1 MLIRLLSADFPR
13 SRVLAVMLVLLLIAL
28 LGAPFIFPGVKA
40 LNVAAKILVFIVL
53 VASFDLLLGYTG
65 IVSFAHTM
73 FFGIGA
79 YGIAI
84 ASTHMGPTW
93 SALAVGLLV
102 SLLLSFVLALLIGL
116 FSLRVKAIFF
126 AMITLAVASAFLTLA
141 SQLSEFT
148 GGEDGL
154 SFKVPAVLSPSFEF
168 ADAPFLGVALDGRL
182 LCYYLLFATALVL
195 LLAMLRIVN
204 SPFGRVLQAIR
215 ENEFRAEAIGYRVVV
230 YRTTSSILSAL
241 FACLAGA
248 MLALWL
254 RYNGPDT
261 SLSFEIMMD
270 VLLIVVIGGMGT
282 VYGAAIGAALFLV
295 AQSYLQDLLR
305 LGSEAASTLPWL
317 AALLSPDRW
326 LLWLG
331 VLFVLSVYY
340 FPTGIVGKLRVG
352 AATRAHL
359 RTQLAAGADPSDQ
372 PSKA

>member
-1 MLIRLLSADFPR
+1 MLTRLLSADFPR
-13 SRVLAVMLVLLLIAL
+13 SRILAALLLAVVVGLAF
-28 LGAPFIFPGVKA
+28 APFIFPGVKA
-40 LNVAAKILVFIVL
+40 LNVAAKVLIFIVL

-84 ASTHMGPTW
+84 ASSRMGASWT
-93 SALAVGLLV
+93 ALATGVAGALAI
-102 SLLLSFVLALLIGL
+102 SLVLALAIGL
-116 FSLRVKAIFF
+116 FSLRVRAIFF
-126 AMITLAVASAFLTLA
+126 AMITLAVASAFMTLA

-154 SFKVPAVLSPSFEF
+154 TFRVPELLSPSFELSEE
-168 ADAPFLGVALDGRL
+168 PFLGVSLDGRL
-182 LCYYLLFATALVL
+182 ITYYLLFVCAVVLVL
-195 LLAMLRIVN
+195 ALLRVVN

-230 YRTTSSILSAL
+230 YRTLSSVLSAL
-241 FACLAGA
+241 FATLAGC

-261 SLSFEIMMD
+261 SLSFEIMLD

-282 VYGAAIGAALFLV
+282 IYGALLGSVLFVV

-305 LGSEAASTLPWL
+305 LGSEAAQAVPLLSQ
-317 AALLSPDRW
+317 LLSPDRW

-331 VLFVLSVYY
+331 LLFVLSVYY
-340 FPTGIVGKLRVG
+340 FPTGVVGRLR
-352 AATRAHL
+352 ARAQARL
-359 RTQLAAGADPSDQ
+359 EVKR
-372 PSKA
+372 

>member
-1 MLIRLLSADFPR
+1 MLSRLLSHDLPR
-13 SRVLAVMLVLLLIAL
+13 SKLLAVILTVLLLGLAF
-28 LGAPFIFPGVKA
+28 APFIFPGVKA

-53 VASFDLLLGYTG
+53 VAAFDLLLGYTG
-65 IVSFAHTM
+65 IVSFGGTM

-84 ASTHMGPTW
+84 ATTRLGPTW
-93 SALAVGLLV
+93 GAIAVGMAGALLV
-102 SLLLSFVLALLIGL
+102 SLVLSLAIGL

-126 AMITLAVASAFLTLA
+126 AMITLAVAAAFQTLA

-154 SFKVPAVLSPSFEF
+154 SFKVPEILSPSFEF
-168 ADAPFLGVALDGRL
+168 SETPFLGASLDGRL
-182 LCYYLLFATALVL
+182 LCYYLLFVACVVLVL
-195 LLAMLRIVN
+195 VMLRIVN

-230 YRTTSSILSAL
+230 YRTLSSVLSAL
-241 FACLAGA
+241 FATLAGC

-261 SLSFEIMMD
+261 SLSFEIMID

-282 VYGAAIGAALFLV
+282 IYGALIGSVLFVV

-305 LGSEAASTLPWL
+305 LGGEMTSGVPLLP
-317 AALLSPDRW
+317 ALLSPDRW

-331 VLFVLSVYY
+331 LLFVLSVYY
-340 FPTGIVGKLRVG
+340 FPTGVVGRLR
-352 AATRAHL
+352 ARATR
-359 RTQLAAGADPSDQ
+359 TSAASH
-372 PSKA
+372 

>member
-1 MLIRLLSADFPR
+1 MLSRILSQDFPR
-13 SRVLAVMLVLLLIAL
+13 SRVLTVMLVLMVLAL
-28 LGAPFIFPGVKA
+28 LVAPFAFPGVKA
-40 LNVAAKILVFIVL
+40 LNVAAKVLIFTVL

-79 YGIAI
+79 YGVAI
-84 ASTHMGPTW
+84 GTTRLGPTW
-93 SALAVGLLV
+93 EGLLAGVAVALAV
-102 SLLLSFVLALLIGL
+102 SLVLALCVGL
-116 FSLRVKAIFF
+116 FSLRVRAIFF
-126 AMITLAVASAFLTLA
+126 AMITLAVASAFQTLA
-141 SQLSEFT
+141 SQLSDLT

-154 SFKVPAVLSPSFEF
+154 TFKLPEWLSPSFE
-168 ADAPFLGVALDGRL
+168 PFENEVFGVLIDGKIIS
-182 LCYYLLFATALVL
+182 YYLLFVVALVL
-195 LLAMLRIVN
+195 FLALLRVVN

-230 YRTTSSILSAL
+230 YRTISSVLSAL

-248 MLALWL
+248 LLAIWL

-282 VYGAAIGAALFLV
+282 MYGALVGAVLFLV

-305 LGSEAASTLPWL
+305 VGSEAAASLPWL

-340 FPTGIVGKLRVG
+340 FPTGVVGRLR
-352 AATRAHL
+352 ASAKSRSA
-359 RTQLAAGADPSDQ
+359 
-372 PSKA
+372 